1 MAQRTTRLIPIGL
14 VCLIA
19 LLCAADARAQLFVP
33 SGKDTLRALP
43 GVEVLVEAL
52 EPGLASTG
60 MNARTI
66 AADVT
71 EQLRASRIAVYPTQ
85 EQNPSPA
92 KAYLYVQVSG
102 FPLQRQGYVIA
113 VQTHLRQSVRSL
125 VTESTIVNA
134 MTWDRAIVF
143 FAPAASPAAAVQ
155 REIQRLVEQFVRD
168 WTATR

>member
-1 MAQRTTRLIPIGL
+1 MAQRTATVISISAL
-14 VCLIA
+14 CLIA
-19 LLCAADARAQLFVP
+19 MLFAADARAQLFVP

-43 GVEVLVEAL
+43 GLEVLVEPL
-52 EPGLASTG
+52 EPGLARSG
-60 MNARTI
+60 MSAGTI
-66 AADVT
+66 AANVT
-71 EQLRASRIAVYPTQ
+71 EQLRASGITIYPTQ

-125 VTESTIVNA
+125 ATESTIVNA
-134 MTWDRAIVF
+134 MTWDRAIAL

-155 REIQRLVEQFVRD
+155 REVQRLVADFVRD